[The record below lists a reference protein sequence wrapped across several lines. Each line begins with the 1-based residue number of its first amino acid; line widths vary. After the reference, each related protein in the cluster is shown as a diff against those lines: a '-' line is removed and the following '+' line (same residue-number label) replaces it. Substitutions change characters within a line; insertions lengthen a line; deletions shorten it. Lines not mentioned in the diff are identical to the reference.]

1 MESVIQIAVDPTADQ
16 NLKSQAFNFL
26 SQVRE
31 DRSAWRVCLS
41 LFVRSPQPAE
51 VVRHVALEIVN
62 NAVQTQ
68 HLDAQDLNHIR
79 DNLTSYIRQTYVPG
93 AAQGDV
99 DPPHIQNKLTQTIT
113 YLFTALYASGWD
125 TFFDDFRGLAGD
137 ATTIG
142 SSNVASTM
150 LYLRILGSVH
160 DEIADIMISRLAEEK
175 KRNGD
180 LKDLVRARDAHK
192 IALSWQEILAKWR
205 QTDLSVIEMCLKTVS
220 RWVSW
225 IDISLVVNESM
236 LNVLFQLA
244 GQQGISSG
252 SAEGNVRDA
261 AIDTFTE
268 TVGKKMKAPDKIELI
283 FFLNVSTV
291 VGQLVSSPSL
301 SELRSTSNYDT
312 DLAETVAKL
321 VNNTVFDIVKVL
333 DSEPIDDQTRSRAED
348 LLQNFVPYL
357 LRFFSDEYDEICST
371 VISSLA
377 DLLTLFRKIVKSKGG
392 LPPQYSG
399 MLQPIMDAIVA
410 KMKYD
415 ETSSW
420 GREDEQTDEAEFQE
434 LRKRLHVLQQ
444 AVAAVDETLYI
455 NTLSRIVGDTFSKFG
470 TEHSNLNWRDL
481 DLAMHE
487 MFLFGELA
495 VKNGGLYQK
504 SVPSS
509 VASERLIEMMSKMV
523 KSDLACYPHP
533 SIQLQY
539 MEICVRYCPFFEQH
553 PQTIPGVLENFVRF
567 VHSEH
572 IKVRTRSWY
581 LFHRFVRHL
590 RSQLGNVSQTVIQAI
605 GDLLVIRAELPEDS
619 GDDDMS
625 SEEND
630 QSADALFNN
639 QLFLFEAIGCLSST
653 SSVPVENKV
662 IYTQSVVGPLCSDLQ
677 QSLEAARAGDER
689 AVLQIHHI
697 IMALGTLARGSSDWM
712 PGATSGTPP
721 PNEVSEQFVTA
732 AEAVL
737 LALESLSSSIN
748 IRTAARFAFSR
759 LMGVL
764 GSRVLQQL
772 PRWIDG
778 LLSQSSTKDEMAAF
792 LRLLDQIVFGFK
804 GEIFVILDSL
814 LTPLLQRVF
823 SGLAEPTTGTDDE
836 IQLAELRREYLNFLL
851 VILNNDLGSV
861 LVSSPNQST
870 FETIISTIEYFARD
884 ASDYPTA
891 RLAVSVLV
899 RMSAVWG
906 GPDIPNPS
914 TNNQS
919 PYPSLPGFDQFIITR
934 FSPICWALPSNPSFN
949 AKDMQA
955 RQVLSEVASL
965 QQMILLKTGQEYLT
979 WLRDKEL
986 REMGLQGQVIDEY
999 LRALTGDAKA
1009 FKQFFLQFVSRNAQ

>member
-1 MESVIQIAVDPTADQ
+1 
-16 NLKSQAFNFL
+16 
-26 SQVRE
+26 
-31 DRSAWRVCLS
+31 
-41 LFVRSPQPAE
+41 
-51 VVRHVALEIVN
+51 
-62 NAVQTQ
+62 
-68 HLDAQDLNHIR
+68 
-79 DNLTSYIRQTYVPG
+79 
-93 AAQGDV
+93 
-99 DPPHIQNKLTQTIT
+99 
-113 YLFTALYASGWD
+113 
-125 TFFDDFRGLAGD
+125 
-137 ATTIG
+137 
-142 SSNVASTM
+142 
-150 LYLRILGSVH
+150 
-160 DEIADIMISRLAEEK
+160 
-175 KRNGD
+175 
-180 LKDLVRARDAHK
+180 
-192 IALSWQEILAKWR
+192 
-205 QTDLSVIEMCLKTVS
+205 
-220 RWVSW
+220 
-225 IDISLVVNESM
+225 
-236 LNVLFQLA
+236 
-244 GQQGISSG
+244 
-252 SAEGNVRDA
+252 
-261 AIDTFTE
+261 
-268 TVGKKMKAPDKIELI
+268 
-283 FFLNVSTV
+283 
-291 VGQLVSSPSL
+291 
-301 SELRSTSNYDT
+301 
-312 DLAETVAKL
+312 
-321 VNNTVFDIVKVL
+321 
-333 DSEPIDDQTRSRAED
+333 
-348 LLQNFVPYL
+348 
-357 LRFFSDEYDEICST
+357 
-371 VISSLA
+371 
-377 DLLTLFRKIVKSKGG
+377 
-392 LPPQYSG
+392 
-399 MLQPIMDAIVA
+399 
-410 KMKYD
+410 
-415 ETSSW
+415 
-420 GREDEQTDEAEFQE
+420 
-434 LRKRLHVLQQ
+434 
-444 AVAAVDETLYI
+444 
-455 NTLSRIVGDTFSKFG
+455 
-470 TEHSNLNWRDL
+470 
-481 DLAMHE
+481 MHE

-504 SVPSS
+504 SIPSS

-523 KSDLACYPHP
+523 ESDLACYPHP

-553 PQTIPGVLENFVRF
+553 PQTIPRVLENFVRF

-572 IKVRTRSWY
+572 IK
-581 LFHRFVRHL
+581 
-590 RSQLGNVSQTVIQAI
+590 LGNVSQTVIQAI

-619 GDDDMS
+619 ADDDMS

-653 SSVPVENKV
+653 SSVPLENKV

-677 QSLEAARAGDER
+677 QSLEAAKAGDER

-721 PNEVSEQFVTA
+721 PPNEVSEQFVAA

-737 LALESLSSSIN
+737 QALESLPSSIN

-814 LTPLLQRVF
+814 LTPLLRRVF

-870 FETIISTIEYFARD
+870 FETIISTIEHFARD

-891 RLAVSVLV
+891 RLAASVLV

-914 TNNQS
+914 TNSQS
-919 PYPSLPGFDQFIITR
+919 PSPSLPGFDQFIITR